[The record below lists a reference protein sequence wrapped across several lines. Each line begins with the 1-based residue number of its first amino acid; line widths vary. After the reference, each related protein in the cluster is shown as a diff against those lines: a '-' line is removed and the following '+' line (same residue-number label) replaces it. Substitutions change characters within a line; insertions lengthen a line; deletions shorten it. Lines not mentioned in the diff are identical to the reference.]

1 VNVVVALLIDA
12 VVTNEPVLI
21 GVTFKANEAVTAFCA
36 CEALTA
42 YEALVATLALL
53 AFTTLFIVKGNVVAS
68 PLVNV
73 MVAFVLDAVRT
84 LFNANDAVVAND
96 ADTAEPVA
104 IVTGNV
110 EPSPLVNVIMLATA
124 LAVVNNEAVLTVEP
138 AFKANEAVKA
148 YDADVAILAVDA
160 LVAFVANELL
170 VDTKAYEADV
180 ATLLYEALI
189 ACDAEVALSALEE
202 VINKLPVIVVP
213 KPVCSSLPLT

>member
-1 VNVVVALLIDA
+1 
-12 VVTNEPVLI
+12 
-21 GVTFKANEAVTAFCA
+21 
-36 CEALTA
+36 
-42 YEALVATLALL
+42 
-53 AFTTLFIVKGNVVAS
+53 LFIVKGNVVAS

-73 MVAFVLDAVRT
+73 IVAFVLDAVRT

-104 IVTGNV
+104 TVTGNV
-110 EPSPLVNVIMLATA
+110 EPSPLVNVITLATA
-124 LAVVNNEAVLTVEP
+124 EAVVNNEAVLTVVP
-138 AFKANEAVKA
+138 AFKANDAVKA

-180 ATLLYEALI
+180 DVLLYDELTVYE
-189 ACDAEVALSALEE
+189 AEVAVSAFEA

-213 KPVCSSLPLT
+213 KPVCNSLPLT